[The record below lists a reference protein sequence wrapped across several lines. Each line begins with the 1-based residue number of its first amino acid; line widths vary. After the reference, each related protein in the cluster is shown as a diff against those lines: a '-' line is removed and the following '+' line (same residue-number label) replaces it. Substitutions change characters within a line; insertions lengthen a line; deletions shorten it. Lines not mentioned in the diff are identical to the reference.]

1 MTAVS
6 AGAPRRTENE
16 AALASTAAGYWGAAG
31 GRVGSPRRRG
41 LEACRRAG
49 AEGREAVCPRVTRR
63 AALPAAAST
72 ATPWG
77 GAVYF
82 LEAAGRVLG
91 SRPEQPINNGL
102 QKVLFLFSVAPPAPR
117 PPQAVSLAAEING
130 ALVPAASRAG

>member
-1 MTAVS
+1 M
-6 AGAPRRTENE
+6 
-16 AALASTAAGYWGAAG
+16 
-31 GRVGSPRRRG
+31 
-41 LEACRRAG
+41 
-49 AEGREAVCPRVTRR
+49 TRR

-102 QKVLFLFSVAPPAPR
+102 QKVLLLFSVAPPAPAPR
-117 PPQAVSLAAEING
+117 K
-130 ALVPAASRAG
+130 R